1 MDCNRRVFLKGASL
15 AAVAGAATAVNG
27 QDARSPSANAHY
39 DVDVL
44 VAGGGPDFHL
54 EASLVVAAA
63 QRSEKSAIGTF
74 TSRVLLK
81 SSIP

>member
-27 QDARSPSANAHY
+27 QDARSPSGKAHY

-44 VAGGGPDFHL
+44 VAGGGP
-54 EASLVVAAA
+54 AGACAAI
-63 QRSEKSAIGTF
+63 SAAKNGA
-74 TSRVLLK
+74 RV
-81 SSIP
+81 PRW